1 MVVRQHQP
9 IVASAS
15 ATRDVVLAGDTD
27 GVLHAVDAETG
38 EALWQFVTGA
48 QISATPVLA
57 GGLVY
62 VASEDGTLYVLE

>member
-1 MVVRQHQP
+1 M
-9 IVASAS
+9 ASAS
-15 ATRDVVLAGDTD
+15 ATPDVVLAGDTD
-27 GVLHAVDAETG
+27 GVLHAVDAGTG
-38 EALWQFVTGA
+38 ELLWQFETGA